1 MKSSLLL
8 AFEVVYKEAAVADDL
23 PREAGSMGPL
33 VAEGYKSDDPSS
45 LGKTSGVDGSP
56 RPLCWVTWNKILKLK
71 TSNYRLKASNARFKA
86 LKCNLKFLNFFSKK
100 ESTYLNI
107 EVEMLG
113 K

>member
-1 MKSSLLL
+1 MTSLGKPGRW
-8 AFEVVYKEAAVADDL
+8 V
-23 PREAGSMGPL
+23 GPL

-86 LKCNLKFLNFFSKK
+86 LKCNLKFLNFFSK
-100 ESTYLNI
+100 I
-107 EVEMLG
+107 
-113 K
+113 

>member
-45 LGKTSGVDGSP
+45 LGKTSGVDWSP
-56 RPLCWVTWNKILKLK
+56 RPLCLSPEI
-71 TSNYRLKASNARFKA
+71 
-86 LKCNLKFLNFFSKK
+86 SKK
-100 ESTYLNI
+100 SVNLSKR
-107 EVEMLG
+107 V
-113 K
+113 